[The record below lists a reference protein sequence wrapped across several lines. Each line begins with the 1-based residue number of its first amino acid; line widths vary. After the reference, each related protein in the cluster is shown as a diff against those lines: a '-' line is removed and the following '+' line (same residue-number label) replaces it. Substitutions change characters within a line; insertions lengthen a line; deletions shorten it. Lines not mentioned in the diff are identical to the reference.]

1 LRHRRKLISILC
13 LALLCAPAWA
23 SPSGQTSTTPSK
35 TSSKKRTHKTTKSRA
50 RGQKAI
56 DSQRVREIQT
66 ALIRENYLSGQPTG
80 VWDQRSKDAMAKYQS
95 DNGWQTKVVPDSRAL
110 IKLGLGPDQANLI
123 NPDTAATAVVPG
135 GGVTRALPQTPE
147 R

>member
-1 LRHRRKLISILC
+1 MC
-13 LALLCAPAWA
+13 LALLCCAPWA
-23 SPSGQTSTTPSK
+23 SSSGQTSTTPS
-35 TSSKKRTHKTTKSRA
+35 SKKRTHKTTKTTKSRA

-56 DSQRVREIQT
+56 DAQRAREIQT

-80 VWDQRSKDAMAKYQS
+80 VWDQHTKDAMAKFQA
-95 DNGWQTKVVPDSRAL
+95 DNGWQTKVVPDSRVL

-135 GGVTRALPQTPE
+135 GGVARTLPPE